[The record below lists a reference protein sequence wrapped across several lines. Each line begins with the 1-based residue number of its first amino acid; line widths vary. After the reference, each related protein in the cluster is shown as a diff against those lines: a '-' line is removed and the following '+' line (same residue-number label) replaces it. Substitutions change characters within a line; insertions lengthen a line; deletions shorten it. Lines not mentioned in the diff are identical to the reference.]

1 MDLFFLLF
9 FYCAYAAAVIVPV
22 ARILKRVGV
31 TPWVSVIALFPFV
44 NLFGLWF
51 FAFSPWPSDAAEVEQ
66 EAEWSEAD
74 KEKFRQLMRQ
84 Q

>member
-1 MDLFFLLF
+1 MDVFFLLF

-22 ARILKRVGV
+22 ARILRRVGI
-31 TPWVSVIALFPFV
+31 TPWVSILSLFPFV

-66 EAEWSEAD
+66 EAEWSDAD

>member
-1 MDLFFLLF
+1 MCFFSCSSIAPTPPPSLYQLRE
-9 FYCAYAAAVIVPV
+9 YS
-22 ARILKRVGV
+22 KRVGI
-31 TPWVSVIALFPFV
+31 TPRVSVLALFPFV

-51 FAFSPWPSDAAEVEQ
+51 FAFSHWPSDAAGVEQ
-66 EAEWSEAD
+66 GAEWSEAD